1 MSYDLF
7 LKPAS
12 GPASG
17 ATVSGATADAGE
29 LRTYLVARP
38 HYLIGEPAGTG
49 SPTGVRYGHADTG
62 VTFTLDLAPGRG
74 EGGTN
79 PEDPTVAA
87 FAIDLLVP
95 RFFAR
100 TAAEELA
107 ALCERFD
114 LQVEDPQLDEVGPF
128 DSEAFLDGWD
138 RVAEM
143 AARHAAGCG
152 QAPPAL
158 PAAALNA
165 AHEWNEHRAEWRDRM
180 PADGPGI
187 PRVQLRLARPAAPAN
202 LRKGDPGEAASARTW
217 CAWVDA
223 APIVLPPCD
232 DVLLVRDAMRPRRFG
247 LFKTAEASLCLVPR
261 SSVAG
266 LRGAEDSGPKGAP
279 GFGPAPERF
288 PPGTRQLLHASKE
301 TAAWFRRPEADEA
314 PPQAVPP
321 RAVIEAERVAAAAA
335 RS

>member
-7 LKPAS
+7 LKPSDAS
-12 GPASG
+12 S
-17 ATVSGATADAGE
+17 D
-29 LRTYLVARP
+29 
-38 HYLIGEPAGTG
+38 GEPPRVETLRSYLAARGPYLFGKAAGVG
-49 SPTGVRYGHADTG
+49 SPTGVRYGHGDTG
-62 VTFTLDLAPGRG
+62 VTFTLDLAPAG

-100 TAAEELA
+100 TAAAELA
-107 ALCERFD
+107 ALCARFD
-114 LQVEDPQLDEVGPF
+114 LIAEDPQTGDAGPF
-128 DSEAFLDGWD
+128 DPTAFLDGWE

-143 AARHAAGCG
+143 AARQVAGRG

-158 PAAALNA
+158 PAAALDA
-165 AHEWNEHRAEWRDRM
+165 AHDWNAHRAEWRDRM
-180 PADGPGI
+180 PPDGPGI
-187 PRVQLRLARPAAPAN
+187 PRMQLRLARAAALPN
-202 LRKGDPGEAASARTW
+202 PRKGDPGEPATARTW

-232 DVLLVRDAMRPRRFG
+232 DVLLVRDKLRPRRFG
-247 LFKTAEASLCLVPR
+247 LFKAAEASLCLMPR
-261 SSVAG
+261 SSVVG
-266 LRGAEDSGPKGAP
+266 LRGAESAGPKGAP

-288 PPGTRQLLHASKE
+288 PPGSRQLLDATKE
-301 TAAWFRRPEADEA
+301 AVAWFRA
-314 PPQAVPP
+314 PPADAAPPHAVPP
-321 RAVIEAERVAAAAA
+321 RAVIESERVAAALA